1 MMSSSFLVNELP
13 ATSSKLI
20 SSSSLSR
27 WRRLLTVWKLVSMP
41 YVNQRWLGGLLGHR
55 LLGLLLGADEQN
67 RAAARDGVL
76 DELVRAVDVGQGLLQ
91 VDDVDAVALGED
103 ESLHLRVPAPGLVP
117 EVDTALEQLSHG
129 DDGHGS
135 SWRGRAALMRADR
148 VRGSVVG
155 AGQVTDAP
163 GVLWCRHRTG
173 WWPVRTVVGTRG
185 LRGSGGLRARDVTRR
200 TGRTHMLPD
209 STAHPDVPRRAVR
222 RAADGPRA
230 RRYSRPSQRPGCRRG
245 PQDRRTPAPQPAW
258 SAHGWAMRSLARSAA
273 SAAIGVAL
281 AATLATSLPQP
292 SGQAGGALLATTS
305 GPYRAPVEGAV
316 LRLFDAPAERWSSGH
331 RGVDLAA
338 GVGEVVRSP
347 AAGVVSFSGTVVDR
361 GVVTIT
367 HPDGLR
373 SSLEPVVGA
382 PVAGTTV
389 GAGDQV
395 GNVQR
400 SGHCARE
407 ACVHW
412 GIRRGQ
418 TYLDP
423 LELLGVDPVVLLP
436 VP

>member
-1 MMSSSFLVNELP
+1 MFE
-13 ATSSKLI
+13 AGR
-20 SSSSLSR
+20 LSG
-27 WRRLLTVWKLVSMP
+27 P
-41 YVNQRWLGGLLGHR
+41 
-55 LLGLLLGADEQN
+55 
-67 RAAARDGVL
+67 
-76 DELVRAVDVGQGLLQ
+76 
-91 VDDVDAVALGED
+91 
-103 ESLHLRVPAPGLVP
+103 
-117 EVDTALEQLSHG
+117 
-129 DDGHGS
+129 
-135 SWRGRAALMRADR
+135 
-148 VRGSVVG
+148 G
-155 AGQVTDAP
+155 AGV
-163 GVLWCRHRTG
+163 VHRT
-173 WWPVRTVVGTRG
+173 
-185 LRGSGGLRARDVTRR
+185 D
-200 TGRTHMLPD
+200 
-209 STAHPDVPRRAVR
+209 
-222 RAADGPRA
+222 
-230 RRYSRPSQRPGCRRG
+230 RPIP
-245 PQDRRTPAPQPAW
+245 PQPA
-258 SAHGWAMRSLARSAA
+258 SSPHGSAMRPLARSAA

-281 AATLATSLPQP
+281 AATLAASLPPP
-292 SGQAGGALLATTS
+292 SGQVGGALPATT
-305 GPYRAPVEGAV
+305 PVTYRAPVEGAV
-316 LRLFDAPAERWSSGH
+316 LRLFDAPAQRWSSGH